1 MTSRRRRTA
10 VAVIAA
16 AVGIGSLACS
26 PERPELIAV
35 DNGPAAVDATAVPDG
50 GADAE
55 PTAMTEARR
64 SDRDRAD
71 GEDRAEPTVAP
82 ESSAS
87 PEPSATPEPTATPA
101 GRPVAPNGQRAPI
114 VATDP
119 EGLAAQIVEA
129 ETTLRDPNASPD
141 AVVAAGH
148 LQQVAY
154 RKLAREDDFDATLLP
169 LIPVD
174 LRPTVELHI
183 TARRS
188 LRGLASGFPTADF
201 IPAWEIVEPEP
212 AENLLAYYREASA
225 DSGIEWEYLAAINLI
240 ETGMGR
246 INGLSGAGA
255 QGPMQFMPTT
265 WDEVG
270 EGDVF
275 DPHDAIIAAARYLV
289 RRGGPD
295 DMPKALWGYNNS
307 DEYVASVST
316 YAQILR
322 DDPDAFLG
330 LYHWQIYFWT
340 DAGDV
345 WLPSG
350 YRSATTIDVDDY
362 LGAAPWSEPDP
373 GLG

>member
-1 MTSRRRRTA
+1 M
-10 VAVIAA
+10 
-16 AVGIGSLACS
+16 
-26 PERPELIAV
+26 
-35 DNGPAAVDATAVPDG
+35 
-50 GADAE
+50 
-55 PTAMTEARR
+55 
-64 SDRDRAD
+64 
-71 GEDRAEPTVAP
+71 
-82 ESSAS
+82 
-87 PEPSATPEPTATPA
+87 
-101 GRPVAPNGQRAPI
+101 
-114 VATDP
+114 VATDSA
-119 EGLAAQIVEA
+119 GLAAQIIEA
-129 ETTLRDPNASPD
+129 ETTLRDPASSPE
-141 AVVAAGH
+141 ALAAAGH
-148 LQQVAY
+148 LQQVTY
-154 RKLAREDDFDATLLP
+154 RKLGREDDWDATLLP
-169 LIPVD
+169 LIPD
-174 LRPTVELHI
+174 ELRPTVELHI

-188 LRGLASGFPTADF
+188 LRGLASGFATADF
-201 IPAWEIVEPEP
+201 IPAWDIGEPES
-212 AENLLAYYREASA
+212 AENLMAYYREASE
-225 DSGIEWEYLAAINLI
+225 DSGIDWEYLAAINLI

-246 INGLSGAGA
+246 INGLSGSGA

-275 DPHDAIIAAARYLV
+275 DPHDAIVAAARYLV

-322 DDPDAFLG
+322 EDPDAFLG

-350 YRSATTIDVDDY
+350 YRSTSTIDVDEY
-362 LGAAPWSEPDP
+362 LAAAPWSEPDP